1 MGAAALQKYIGSFG
15 GIGAPGVGTSSSY
28 TTKEMN
34 KEITPEKVIFLGSLS
49 IIWILFSVF
58 PIFYFFAM

>member
-34 KEITPEKVIFLGSLS
+34 KEIMPEKVKLLGSLINHVAS
-49 IIWILFSVF
+49 VVQFLFYRCLS
-58 PIFYFFAM
+58 